1 MANEKELWHTFGAT
15 EEGVGVDIVGVDEVR
30 EVDWEAGLR
39 AAS

>member
-1 MANEKELWHTFGAT
+1 MANEKELWHTLGAT